1 MKAEIL
7 LISIVLLAACVPPED
22 EPQAMAPEPIGDEL
36 LSFTTAPDFIG
47 CGEAHLYRAQRS
59 VQFQCFATKD
69 GTFSWENRGTLSLEG
84 AAALDA
90 ALAAADFDNTEPA
103 PDDGLCKGNPDA
115 ESASMTL
122 WVGGR
127 SFTYTPACPTMGI
140 AELHELAEA
149 LISDISD
156 CEEPGTTLDL
166 LDSVEPGCRVY

>member
-1 MKAEIL
+1 VKAKIL
-7 LISIVLLAACVPPED
+7 LISIALTGACVPPEA
-22 EPQAMAPEPIGDEL
+22 EPPAAPEPIGNEL

-69 GTFSWENRGTLSLEG
+69 GTFSWENRGTLSVDG

-90 ALAAADFDNTEPA
+90 ALEVTDFDNTEPA

-115 ESASMTL
+115 ESATTTL
-122 WVGGR
+122 WVGDR
-127 SFTYTPACPTMGI
+127 SFTYHPACPTIGI
-140 AELHELAEA
+140 AELHEVTQTLVG
-149 LISDISD
+149 DISE
-156 CEEPGTTLDL
+156 CTELDL